1 MRGRNIIP
9 IMNNNIAR
17 TTPGLVYNIH
27 TDSIGEYILDDF
39 GDILHICREHFE
51 IL

>member
-27 TDSIGEYILDDF
+27 TDSRSIGKEGEQRTRIF
-39 GDILHICREHFE
+39 
-51 IL
+51 